1 MRDFYPEDMR
11 VQNWLFD
18 HWRAVSR
25 SFGFQEFDGPIFEF
39 LDLYRIKSGD
49 EILKQ
54 GFQVSRPDEPDAR
67 FAIRPEMTPTLAR
80 MVAARANALPRPAKW
95 FCIPRMCRGE
105 RQQRGRL
112 REFFQW
118 NLDVVGVEPPLAD
131 AEIIAAVA
139 ELFRRMGITADDAVI
154 RISHRPLMAVLLEN
168 LGIPAGAMEEA
179 FRLIDKRDPDEPGAF
194 AQAWTPSF
202 GAPVPA
208 ERIDELLATGTLDGC
223 LEQAQRAGEAGAA
236 IAAELRSL
244 WSMLTSFGVA
254 DYCQFDLTV
263 VRGLAYY
270 TGMVFEAHPR
280 RGSIKALCGGG
291 RYDHL
296 IALFGGPSVPAV
308 GMGMGDAR
316 VLDLLAE
323 LGRMPTLDDRL
334 DAFVIDADES
344 LFPAALGIANRLRAA
359 GLAVDFSYRRQALG
373 KQLKQASSRNARFAV
388 IVGGELAESGEVTL
402 KDLSS
407 GEQRRLRSEGLAEAL
422 RPSV

>member
-18 HWRAVSR
+18 HWRGVSR

-54 GFQVSRPDEPDAR
+54 GFQVSRPDEPEAR

-80 MVAARANALPRPAKW
+80 MVAARANTLPRPAKW

-118 NLDVVGVEPPLAD
+118 NLDVLGVEPPLAD

-139 ELFRRMGITADDAVI
+139 EFFRRVGITAADAVI
-154 RISHRPLMAVLLEN
+154 RISHRPLMALLLEK
-168 LGIPAGAMEEA
+168 LGIPGDAMEEA
-179 FRLIDKRDPDEPGAF
+179 FRLIDKRDPDDPGAF
-194 AQAWTPSF
+194 VRTWTPVF
-202 GAPVPA
+202 GGVVPA
-208 ERIDELLATGTLDGC
+208 ERIDELLTSGTLETC
-223 LEQAQRAGEAGAA
+223 LDQAQRTGETGGRIAGE
-236 IAAELRSL
+236 LRGL
-244 WSMLTSFGVA
+244 WNTLADFGVI
-254 DYCQFDLTV
+254 DYCRFDLTI

-270 TGMVFEAHPR
+270 TGTVFEAHPQ
-280 RGSIKALCGGG
+280 RGTIKALCGGG

-323 LGRMPTLDDRL
+323 LGRPPTPQDDL

-344 LFPAALGIANRLRAA
+344 LFSAALQIVNRLRSA
-359 GLAVDFSYRRQALG
+359 GHTVDFSYRRQSLG
-373 KQLKQASSRNARFAV
+373 KQLKQAATRNARYAV
-388 IVGGELAESGEVTL
+388 IVGSELSERGEITL
-402 KDLSS
+402 KSMAT
-407 GEQRRLRSEGLAEAL
+407 GEQRRISAADLGAAVSD
-422 RPSV
+422 